1 MVVAM
6 EKSMTEQLLEPS
18 VSVRSVIFDP
28 SDDILILQ
36 RHSDNNWELPGGRLS
51 SYEGVSEG
59 LRREVQE
66 ETSLS
71 IDIKDILLANSWIN
85 DQNKD
90 RLGVYYV
97 SNTDQR
103 RVRLSQEHT
112 DFMWAT
118 SSEAAHKLSRAQ
130 AKAIQ
135 LSCEEMTTKPV
146 LDM

>member
-1 MVVAM
+1 
-6 EKSMTEQLLEPS
+6 MTEQLLKPS
-18 VSVRSVIFDP
+18 VSVRSVIFGP

-36 RHSDNNWELPGGRLS
+36 RNSDNNWELPGGRLS

-59 LRREVQE
+59 LRREIRE

-71 IDIKDILLANSWIN
+71 IDIEDILLANSWIN
-85 DQNKD
+85 DQNND
-90 RLGVYYV
+90 RFGVYYV
-97 SNTDQR
+97 SNTEQR
-103 RVRLSQEHT
+103 SVRLSEEHT
-112 DFMWAT
+112 DFMWAN
-118 SSEAAHKLSRAQ
+118 SSEAAYRLSRAQ

>member
-1 MVVAM
+1 M

-112 DFMWAT
+112 DFIWAT

>member
-1 MVVAM
+1 
-6 EKSMTEQLLEPS
+6 MTEQLLKPS
-18 VSVRSVIFDP
+18 VSVRSVIFGP

-36 RHSDNNWELPGGRLS
+36 RNSDNNWELPGGRLS

-59 LRREVQE
+59 LRREIRE

-71 IDIKDILLANSWIN
+71 IDIEDILLANSWIN
-85 DQNKD
+85 DQNND
-90 RLGVYYV
+90 RFGVYYV
-97 SNTDQR
+97 SNTEQR
-103 RVRLSQEHT
+103 SVRLSEEHS
-112 DFMWAT
+112 DFMWAN
-118 SSEAAHKLSRAQ
+118 SSEAAYRLSRAQ

>member
-1 MVVAM
+1 
-6 EKSMTEQLLEPS
+6 MTEQLLEPS

-36 RHSDNNWELPGGRLS
+36 RNSDNNWELPGGRLS

-71 IDIKDILLANSWIN
+71 IDIKDILLANSWID

-90 RLGVYYV
+90 RFGVYYV

-112 DFMWAT
+112 NFMWAT

-146 LDM
+146 LDI

>member
-1 MVVAM
+1 
-6 EKSMTEQLLEPS
+6 MTEQLLKPS
-18 VSVRSVIFDP
+18 VSVRSVIFGP

-36 RHSDNNWELPGGRLS
+36 RNSDNNWELPGGRLS

-59 LRREVQE
+59 LRREIRE

-71 IDIKDILLANSWIN
+71 IDIEDILLANSWIN
-85 DQNKD
+85 DQNND
-90 RLGVYYV
+90 RFGVYYV
-97 SNTDQR
+97 SSTEQK
-103 RVRLSQEHT
+103 RVRLSDEHT
-112 DFMWAT
+112 DFMWAN
-118 SSEAAHKLSRAQ
+118 SSEAAYRLSRAQ

>member
-1 MVVAM
+1 
-6 EKSMTEQLLEPS
+6 MTEQLLKPS
-18 VSVRSVIFDP
+18 VSVRSVIFGP

-36 RHSDNNWELPGGRLS
+36 RNSDDNWELPGGRLS

-59 LRREVQE
+59 LRREIRE

-71 IDIKDILLANSWIN
+71 IDIEDILLANSWIN
-85 DQNKD
+85 DQNND
-90 RLGVYYV
+90 RFGVYYV
-97 SNTDQR
+97 SNTEQR
-103 RVRLSQEHT
+103 SVRLSEEHT
-112 DFMWAT
+112 DFMWAN
-118 SSEAAHKLSRAQ
+118 SSEAAYRLSRAQ

>member
-1 MVVAM
+1 M

-36 RHSDNNWELPGGRLS
+36 RHTDNNWELPGGRLS